1 MPSSTSNSESNA
13 AKAGLPIALLATLLA
28 FAACESWIWS
38 YKPWL
43 ELCARYAPPY
53 RASDPLRTSVRIRLL
68 PKEEPQPAVLLVGS
82 SQILEGLDC
91 EPFEERFSGRTC
103 RNLGIAGGTPLDLL
117 FLADRIDRRV
127 ARRVLVTG
135 LFPQT
140 LHSVPKAAF
149 SDTRT
154 LRCLLETGAWL
165 HLSAKEWI
173 EVVAYGQIQNFSET
187 LRLKDSL
194 WDMWDV
200 VGPDPVAALRLEIPP
215 PPRRT
220 LDSKPPQ
227 PPGFFQ
233 EAMGRVNTGIAPG
246 PFTGAHE
253 KALFEVIER
262 ESRRGNRMIVIDF
275 PTRRGYA
282 TTITPEAVEHHQ
294 RLLKRV
300 AAWPNV
306 AVVSGEE
313 LPPLGDHDFH
323 DFTHVRASGR
333 RKLSERIA
341 EILARVE
348 G

>member
-1 MPSSTSNSESNA
+1 M
-13 AKAGLPIALLATLLA
+13 LLA
-28 FAACESWIWS
+28 FAACEVFLWS
-38 YKPWL
+38 FRPWL
-43 ELCARYAPPY
+43 EICARYAPPY

-68 PKEEPQPAVLLVGS
+68 PKNDPQPPVLLVGS
-82 SQILEGLDC
+82 SQILEGLEC
-91 EPFEERFSGRTC
+91 EPFDARFSGRTC

-140 LHSVPKAAF
+140 LHSAPKAAF

-154 LRCLLETGAWL
+154 LGCLFATGAWL

-173 EVVAYGQIQNFSET
+173 EVIYGQIQNLSET

-200 VGPDPVAALRLEIPP
+200 VGPGPAAALRLEIPP
-215 PPRRT
+215 QPPRT

-227 PPGFFQ
+227 PPAFFQ

-246 PFTGAHE
+246 PFTEAHE
-253 KALFEVIER
+253 RALFEVIER

-275 PTRRGYA
+275 PTRRGYS
-282 TTITPEAVEHHQ
+282 TTITPEGVEHHQ
-294 RLLKRV
+294 RLLTRV
-300 AAWPNV
+300 AAWTNV
-306 AVVSGEE
+306 AVVSGDE
-313 LPPLGDHDFH
+313 LPPLADDDFH